1 MRLLSGGLFVRV
13 EVLGGFFRV
22 MLCPLQRCDYGSDD
36 VPQEYRFA
44 RTPPEMID
52 RMTDGPAKSGALEPD
67 DATRWMIERLEEH
80 LAVMEANDQEAR
92 EGERLAGL
100 PLTQRIVAKV
110 RPEMPLHININEGY
124 WQWEVEVAIRQTL
137 KLLEHRAEVQKYLG
151 TDGPVMQVNQLHPVV
166 WNAAKDLWR
175 DEHYG
180 QAVNRAATF
189 LNAHI
194 QDKSGRTDISDK
206 NLMTQVFN
214 PDRPKAGSPRLHW
227 RGDVSEET
235 LTSMR
240 EGLQKFAMGA
250 SQAIRNPAA
259 HGTDEVPKQVALE
272 RLAALSVLAR
282 WIDEC
287 DLVEVKA
294 GGGAAEQAS

>member
-1 MRLLSGGLFVRV
+1 
-13 EVLGGFFRV
+13 
-22 MLCPLQRCDYGSDD
+22 
-36 VPQEYRFA
+36 
-44 RTPPEMID
+44 
-52 RMTDGPAKSGALEPD
+52 MTDALANPGALETGN
-67 DATRWMIERLEEH
+67 ATRWMIERLQEH
-80 LAVMEANDQEAR
+80 LAVMEAKDQEILA
-92 EGERLAGL
+92 GEKLAGL
-100 PLTQRIVAKV
+100 PLTQRIIAKV
-110 RPEMPLHININEGY
+110 TPETPLHTDIDEGY
-124 WQWEVEVAIRQTL
+124 WQWDVEVAIRQTL
-137 KLLEHRAEVQKYLG
+137 NLLEHRAEVQKYLG

-180 QAVNRAATF
+180 QSVSRAATF

-214 PDRPKAGSPRLHW
+214 PDPPKAGSPRLHW
-227 RGDVSEET
+227 RGDVSDET
-235 LTSMR
+235 LSSMR

-294 GGGAAEQAS
+294 GDGAA